1 MPRIEVLL
9 TDLGELATHD
19 IAETEK
25 TKGLAENMNVAK
37 RGGKVAKDAWSS
49 YEKAT
54 KKTAISKNKNLNYK
68 YIENN
73 NKLENK

>member
-9 TDLGELATHD
+9 TDLGELSTHD

-37 RGGKVAKDAWSS
+37 HGGKVAKDA
-49 YEKAT
+49 
-54 KKTAISKNKNLNYK
+54 
-68 YIENN
+68 
-73 NKLENK
+73 